1 MNHTEKSINGKRC
14 ELISNMSEL
23 ECMCVT
29 VHEIANILKR
39 NYFETIP
46 IEPEDKSDFV
56 NGFYSMNELIN
67 VIWDYSDRIRKGFDT
82 ITDGVI
88 EIGKD
93 LTKEAANN
101 EETN

>member
-1 MNHTEKSINGKRC
+1 MNYTEKSVNEKRR

-46 IEPEDKSDFV
+46 VKSEDKADFV

-82 ITDGVI
+82 VTDGVI
-88 EIGKD
+88 EIGRD
-93 LTKEAANN
+93 LTKEATNN

>member
-1 MNHTEKSINGKRC
+1 MNYIEKNINEKRC

-29 VHEIANILKR
+29 VHEIANILKQH
-39 NYFETIP
+39 YFEIIP
-46 IEPEDKSDFV
+46 VKPEDKSDFV

-67 VIWDYSDRIRKGFDT
+67 VIWDYSDRIKKGFNT
-82 ITDGVI
+82 VTDGVI
-88 EIGKD
+88 EIEKG
-93 LTKEAANN
+93 LTKEATNN